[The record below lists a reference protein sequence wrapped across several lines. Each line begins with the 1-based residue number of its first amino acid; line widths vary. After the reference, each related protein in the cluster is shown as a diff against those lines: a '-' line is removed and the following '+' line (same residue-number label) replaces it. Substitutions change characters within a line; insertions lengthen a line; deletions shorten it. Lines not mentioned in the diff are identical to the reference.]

1 MKKVCGTILAF
12 LMFVGMFGYEFT
24 VKATPTAMFPFLTGG
39 DKRYAAIG
47 GGGFIDAGIDLFDL
61 INVGPEFGFIVLP
74 KNSSKNLPAGVDP
87 NLFVVPIGAQ
97 VGAYFYPFSRVEVG
111 TGIAG
116 GVCLSS
122 TDSKSHYA
130 PWYRIYGEANFRINS
145 TISVGLNAS
154 WLTCQN
160 NSFFGNPGAAGIS
173 AGVSVRFKFDTQKVS
188 GNVTGKVAQDESVF
202 PLMYSIYKENPI
214 GTITIDN
221 DETAEIRNVVIKF
234 RSENYTVSEY
244 ECGKIKMIR
253 KHKSAEVP
261 LFADFSETILQFS
274 EAGKISGEI
283 VVEYEI
289 LGDKRIAI
297 SPVTIPVYNRNQVR
311 WFDPAAIASFISSK
325 STEVMEFSK
334 NLVGIARNHLR
345 TGLNRN
351 MQFAMY
357 LEEGIRIAGIRCETS
372 PDTPYDSYHIDPDE
386 LDYIQYPYQ
395 TLTYKSGDKDDV
407 GVLFMAMLESV
418 GIKAAFIP
426 LENDFIV
433 AFNLGLDA
441 SKADTLFDGYDRILV
456 FDDEIWIPI
465 AMSSINEGFI
475 NGWYKAIIELQTLI
489 ENEEDFDFI
498 ILEEAWQAYQP
509 AGFSSGET
517 SSANAAEKTLI
528 SAVETDISRY
538 ITAEF
543 GPQIA
548 GVQNRIKN
556 EGASVA
562 LYNQLGMLYVRA
574 GMYSSAIPVYEL
586 SAKMGSIPAMN
597 NLGNICS
604 LQKKYAEAKSW
615 YEKVLAI
622 DPENKTAIKNLG
634 RIETELEK

>member
-1 MKKVCGTILAF
+1 
-12 LMFVGMFGYEFT
+12 MFGYEFT
-24 VKATPTAMFPFLTGG
+24 LKATPTAMFPFLTGG
-39 DKRYAAIG
+39 EKRYAAVG

-74 KNSSKNLPAGVDP
+74 KNSSKNLPSGVDP
-87 NLFVVPIGAQ
+87 NLFIVPIGAQ
-97 VGAYFYPFSRVEVG
+97 VGAYFYPFSRIEIG

-130 PWYRIYGEANFRINS
+130 PWYRVYGEANFRVNS

-221 DETAEIRNVVIKF
+221 DETAEIRNVVVKF

-253 KHKSAEVP
+253 KHKSAELP
-261 LFADFSETILQFS
+261 LFADFSENILQFS
-274 EAGKISGEI
+274 EAGKISGEV

-289 LGDKRIAI
+289 LGDKRVAV

-372 PDTPYDSYHIDPDE
+372 PDTPYDSYHLDPDE

-418 GIKAAFIP
+418 GIKAAFVP

-456 FDDEIWIPI
+456 FDDEIWIPV

-475 NGWYKAIIELQTLI
+475 NAWYKAIIELQTLI
-489 ENEEDFDFI
+489 ENEEDFDFV
-498 ILEEAWQAYQP
+498 ILEEAWQSYQP

-517 SSANAAEKTLI
+517 TNANAAEKTLI

-622 DPENKTAIKNLG
+622 DPENNTALRNLN
-634 RIETELEK
+634 RIVTELEK